1 MEGRFLRIILMFDL
15 PMETSKN
22 KRDYRKFIKYLKL
35 NGYLRMQYSVYSKLV
50 LNRNVLKFHEN
61 KIKQNVPP
69 KGKIQTIVVTE
80 NQYTNMQYLV
90 GEPSADEIIMT
101 TERVVEL

>member
-15 PMETSKN
+15 PVDTSKN

-35 NGYLRMQYSVYSKLV
+35 NGFLRMQYSVYSKLV

-61 KIKQNVPP
+61 KLKQNVPP
-69 KGKIQTIVVTE
+69 KGKVQTIVVTE
-80 NQYTNMQYLV
+80 NQYADMKYLV
-90 GEPSADEIIMT
+90 GEPTDDEAIMT
-101 TERVVEL
+101 TERVLEL